1 MNRSDREACKIV
13 NQSNQ
18 HDAVV
23 MSRSFIHSLMG
34 ESAWKRQIDER
45 SATSG
50 RASKDGRSTHYNGDD
65 PPFEQTNRSQIHT
78 NNAVGF
84 S

>member
-1 MNRSDREACKIV
+1 MNSSERRCV

-18 HDAVV
+18 RAAVV
-23 MSRSFIHSLMG
+23 MSRPFIHSLMG
-34 ESAWKRQIDER
+34 ESAWKRQIDELP
-45 SATSG
+45 ATSG
-50 RASKDGRSTHYNGDD
+50 CASKDGHSTHYNGDD
-65 PPFEQTNRSQIHT
+65 PPFEQTSRSQIHT

>member
-1 MNRSDREACKIV
+1 
-13 NQSNQ
+13 
-18 HDAVV
+18 
-23 MSRSFIHSLMG
+23 MG